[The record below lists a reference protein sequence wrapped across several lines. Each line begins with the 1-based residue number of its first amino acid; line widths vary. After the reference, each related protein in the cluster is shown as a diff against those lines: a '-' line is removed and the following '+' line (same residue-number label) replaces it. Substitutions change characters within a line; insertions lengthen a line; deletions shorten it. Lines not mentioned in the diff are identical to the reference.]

1 MLRRPRNQRFSTMGG
16 FLERHLPRFL
26 LHCQVSIIININHH
40 HRNHNL
46 ANQHNHRNCHHHHW
60 EDFLSC
66 TNSDSCCTVLG
77 CKIHHLQLFH
87 CSQTFNLYVLLSP
100 QVTVSITQI
109 TTFFFPSYPDC
120 GRQARR
126 TSETTSVYERIHV
139 RGCISVVGR
148 ALEHHV
154 MPMLLAWGLLGIM
167 VGLAELLLLFLCLL
181 FANHLR
187 SGGGHTRLTSAPGKC
202 ELEPLAYTSTASLA
216 RQQKYTS
223 TLSVRLT

>member
-1 MLRRPRNQRFSTMGG
+1 MLRRPWNKRFSTMGG

-26 LHCQVSIIININHH
+26 LHCQVSITININHH
-40 HRNHNL
+40 HRNV
-46 ANQHNHRNCHHHHW
+46 
-60 EDFLSC
+60 F
-66 TNSDSCCTVLG
+66 
-77 CKIHHLQLFH
+77 
-87 CSQTFNLYVLLSP
+87 SQTFNLYVLLSP
-100 QVTVSITQI
+100 QVTVFITQI

-126 TSETTSVYERIHV
+126 TLETTSVYERIHV